1 MKFYKR
7 NQVEEAISRTLGERS
22 KAPSVELLA
31 RIKRLLDTDRAE
43 RTNRKQS
50 AFVSVASGG
59 QGHENKFS
67 NYDAFA
73 ILLGLRMLGMGWS
86 QTQVV
91 RVLKQGRRELENAY
105 QKYRSVEPKRYEPQ
119 PGLLDIAG
127 VPAIGFLFSSYD
139 LADSAQI
146 VALDDAQNL
155 RGPLRKPG
163 QSMSIF
169 GVGDIPVLERN
180 LELAL
185 PRKRGRA

>member
-22 KAPSVELLA
+22 KAPSAELLA

-43 RTNRKQS
+43 KTNRKQS

-73 ILLGLRMLGMGWS
+73 ILLGLRMLGTGWS

-91 RVLKQGRRELENAY
+91 KVLKQGRRELQSAY
-105 QKYRSVEPKRYEPQ
+105 QKYRSFKPKEYEAR
-119 PGLLDIAG
+119 PGLLGIAG
-127 VPAIGFLFSSYD
+127 VPAIGFLFASYD
-139 LADSAQI
+139 QSDSAQI
-146 VALDDAQNL
+146 VAMDDAQNL
-155 RGPLRKPG
+155 QSLMRKPG
-163 QSMSIF
+163 QSMSVF

-180 LELAL
+180 LEQVL